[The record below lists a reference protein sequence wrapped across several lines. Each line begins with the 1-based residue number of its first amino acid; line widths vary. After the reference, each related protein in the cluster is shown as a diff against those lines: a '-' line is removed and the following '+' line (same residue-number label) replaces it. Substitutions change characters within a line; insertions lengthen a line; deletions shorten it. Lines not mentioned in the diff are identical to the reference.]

1 MTNQTIAKDT
11 PLMEIT
17 LRRYEKP
24 NQMNERELVRKLCLS
39 FGLLQPG
46 DSRDVI
52 VDVFCVLLHNRKQKM
67 DMTSEEVVSEVINYR
82 KKNKLPLQGVA
93 SSNIRIQL
101 RRLRELMVV
110 DKIFNNYRIAE
121 FGKLGDLFKE
131 KIERFLLTAIIAR
144 VKEYIFLVDQHFLEG
159 KSEII
164 KDAQHNQIANEE
176 TRHEGNALLN

>member
-67 DMTSEEVVSEVINYR
+67 DMT
-82 KKNKLPLQGVA
+82 LQGVA
-93 SSNIRIQL
+93 SSNIRRQL
-101 RRLRELMVV
+101 RRLRELIVV

-121 FGKLGDLFKE
+121 FGKLGDLFNE